1 MQIKKVNNREEL
13 VAVFEWLLSGIR
25 EMRTSYPRTIVFCKR
40 KDDCGLI
47 RSMLAFHLKDAVYN
61 SSERMIIEQLHSQTR
76 KRIRTNIIK
85 DMQDTN
91 GNIRVLIA
99 TNSAGMG
106 VNFASID
113 NVINYGPPQD
123 MDSFLQQ
130 MGRAGRDGQS
140 GHHVLLWKPNQLR
153 NITDK
158 GMLQYVKNQDG
169 CRRKVLYYCYGAP
182 QEQCVPSSRCCDQ
195 CTSSEYWHSG
205 MQIQNK
211 HEVECDN
218 SEELD
223 DHQKAILRV
232 SLEHYRDE
240 LGWSDKTAVIS
251 PDVTHG
257 FSNQT
262 IENIVKQAHKIVSAD
277 DVMIFCNVWSYDHA
291 ERVVDCINDITGLSQ
306 LNSSDDEEFRN
317 ADD

>member
-1 MQIKKVNNREEL
+1 
-13 VAVFEWLLSGIR
+13 
-25 EMRTSYPRTIVFCKR
+25 
-40 KDDCGLI
+40 
-47 RSMLAFHLKDAVYN
+47 
-61 SSERMIIEQLHSQTR
+61 MIIEQLHSQTR

-91 GNIRVLIA
+91 GNIRALIA

-140 GHHVLLWKPNQLR
+140 GHHVLLWKPNLLR

-195 CTSSEYWHSG
+195 CTSSEYWHSA

-218 SEELD
+218 S
-223 DHQKAILRV
+223 
-232 SLEHYRDE
+232 
-240 LGWSDKTAVIS
+240 
-251 PDVTHG
+251 
-257 FSNQT
+257 
-262 IENIVKQAHKIVSAD
+262 
-277 DVMIFCNVWSYDHA
+277 
-291 ERVVDCINDITGLSQ
+291 
-306 LNSSDDEEFRN
+306 
-317 ADD
+317 